1 MKQFLVSLAAVRRGA
16 SPPKFKADTFNY
28 AAALDLDRLPQR
40 LGLQVRGRVVEF
52 QTKVRKEVRAFNQ
65 VKDLVGAFSVI
76 VKSPRTFA

>member
-40 LGLQVRGRVVEF
+40 LGLQVG
-52 QTKVRKEVRAFNQ
+52 VRLASLQ
-65 VKDLVGAFSVI
+65 SQH
-76 VKSPRTFA
+76 